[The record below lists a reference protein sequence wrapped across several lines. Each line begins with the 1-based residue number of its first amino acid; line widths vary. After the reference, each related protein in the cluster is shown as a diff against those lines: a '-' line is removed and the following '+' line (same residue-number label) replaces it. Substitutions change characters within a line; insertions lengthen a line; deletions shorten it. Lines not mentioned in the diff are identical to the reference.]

1 MKRSLSAAMLGA
13 ALLVGVS
20 AHAAAPAAK
29 RAAKPAAKVQILPFI
44 HDDYAQALARAKTKK
59 VPIFVEAWAPW

>member
-1 MKRSLSAAMLGA
+1 MNTHLPAAALAA
-13 ALLVGVS
+13 ALLIGVP
-20 AHAAAPAAK
+20 AHAAAPPAKAAEK
-29 RAAKPAAKVQILPFI
+29 KEVLPFI